1 MGTPA
6 EYRPRNPAESL
17 LYRTVAGHLETFL
30 DRQEQR
36 GRPVPGFVER
46 ELRSF
51 LPLRRFSFRLVTIQ
65 TYVPMPVL

>member
-1 MGTPA
+1 MGAAA

-30 DRQEQR
+30 VRQEQR

-51 LPLRRFSFRLVTIQ
+51 LECGILAYGSVIPH
-65 TYVPMPVL
+65 